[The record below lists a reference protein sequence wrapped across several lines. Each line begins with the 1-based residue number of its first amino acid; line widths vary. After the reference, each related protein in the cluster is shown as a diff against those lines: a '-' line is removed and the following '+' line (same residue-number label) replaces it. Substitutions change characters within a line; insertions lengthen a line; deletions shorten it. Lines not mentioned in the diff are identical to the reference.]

1 MVKIPFWLM
10 ISFFCFGVLE
20 LKKEENKN
28 RCPVCNNQLKPGQ
41 RVCEGCQKVLNANPW
56 LTVVDLM

>member
-1 MVKIPFWLM
+1 V
-10 ISFFCFGVLE
+10 IS
-20 LKKEENKN
+20 LKKKQTEN
-28 RCPVCNNQLKPGQ
+28 RCPICHNQLKPGQ